1 MNENAK
7 RWVEALRGGE
17 YTQTTGRLR
26 RGRKVFWRRDTFC
39 VMGVLYDLY
48 LKANGESWPRKS
60 PTGPLPG
67 AVLEW
72 AGISSELERAVVAQ
86 NDEGYNFRDLASI
99 IEAHLTR
106 EERRRK
112 VQQAKVEQPAEDV
125 ERTVSDAIRKA
136 QEFARRQAASKSL

>member
-1 MNENAK
+1 MNDNAR
-7 RWVEALRGGE
+7 RWVEALRSGE

-48 LKANGESWPRKS
+48 LRANGEAWPRKS

-72 AGISSELERAVVAQ
+72 AGITSELERAVVAQ

-106 EERRRK
+106 EERRKRM
-112 VQQAKVEQPAEDV
+112 QQPQGEPAEEV
-125 ERTVSDAIRKA
+125 ERTVSDAIRRA
-136 QEFARRQAASKSL
+136 QEFARRQAASKSM